1 MSSSATQATPRQ
13 PTEQVRGGPA
23 RAMYAYAYDPR
34 PEIVGSDPRRFF
46 ALVFTLAVN
55 DFKLRFFGSVLGYLW
70 SLMRP
75 LLLFGVLYAI
85 FTHVIRFGGDIKFYP
100 VYLLTAIVMFNFFAE
115 ATNRCVTCLLESESL
130 IRKVRFPRLA
140 IPVSVVTSSL
150 LNFLLA
156 LLAVFVFYAAQGV
169 EPQLRWL
176 EMPLLILVLALFA
189 LGCGMLLS
197 VLYVRFRDVQ
207 PIWEVALQVL
217 FYGSPV
223 LYVLTVA
230 PEAFQRKLLANPIAC
245 VLTEMRHAMIDPTA
259 PDLFESIG
267 SNWNLLVPAGILI
280 GTLALGTYLFAR
292 EARTAA
298 ERL

>member
-1 MSSSATQATPRQ
+1 VLDEPLTASAATY
-13 PTEQVRGGPA
+13 GPP
-23 RAMYAYAYDPR
+23 YDPR
-34 PEIVGSDPRRFF
+34 PEIVGSEPRRFVG
-46 ALVFTLAVN
+46 LVLTLAIN
-55 DFKLRFFGSVLGYLW
+55 DFKLRFFGSVLGYVW
-70 SLMRP
+70 SLVRP

-100 VYLLTAIVMFNFFAE
+100 VYLLTALVMFNFFAE

-150 LNFLLA
+150 LNLVLA
-156 LLAVFVFYAAQGV
+156 LAAVMVFYAAQGV
-169 EPQLRWL
+169 EPTWRWL
-176 EMPLLILVLALFA
+176 ELPLFVLVLALFA

-230 PEAFQRKLLANPIAC
+230 PEAIQRKLLANPIAC

-259 PDLFESIG
+259 PDLFAAIG
-267 SNWNLLVPAGILI
+267 PNWHLVVPAAILV